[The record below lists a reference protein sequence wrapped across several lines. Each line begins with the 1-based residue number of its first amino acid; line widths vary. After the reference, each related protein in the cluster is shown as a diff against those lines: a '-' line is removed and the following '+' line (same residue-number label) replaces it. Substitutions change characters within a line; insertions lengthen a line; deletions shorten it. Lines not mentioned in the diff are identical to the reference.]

1 MSRVVARRPLRA
13 AWLAAALALA
23 GVAGAAAQTAVSSPA
38 GFEMTRSVQQ
48 SLKRLQELW
57 LQWLGASLQDNPARA
72 AETLSS
78 LRGTARQIG
87 FERLPDLALGAAA
100 RARQSAEEGD
110 PARARRELEAAEAL
124 DPGRPEVAFTAAAVA
139 RRQGSWV
146 NTAAWTARGF
156 ARLLSPTYRGPLLE
170 RLGLWAL
177 LALLVAAAML
187 VVVEAAMKGSAVYGD
202 LERWLSAR
210 MPTPAAHAISLLVL
224 LGPGALPGGP
234 VWLLLVWTVF
244 LWGYGSSSERAVLGL
259 VWLALGLAP
268 LGAAGLERRLALEQS
283 PPVRALDDLEAGRL
297 AGTLF
302 ADLQVLRTALPN
314 DADVLELV
322 ADVHRTLGQWEI
334 ARVLYR
340 QEVAQKGEVTTALL
354 NLGADAFRTGDFGA
368 ASGFF
373 QRAAA
378 TTPPSAAAWYNLSLS
393 YSESYQFEES
403 RRALARA
410 REIDGSRV
418 DAWIQTPNPDRVL
431 TFNGGLAHRAQI
443 VDRLR
448 ATWTTHGGE
457 RESGPAPGF
466 LLRYQPP
473 LAVVLAALL
482 AIVLHLVR
490 RGHGYG
496 EPASWLAW
504 RTSEPARWLRAVVPA
519 LSHAEMGEGF
529 AAGFNVLVLVVL
541 GSLPTLANLGGDFPN
556 CDAVRVAT
564 LVLAALGALVYVV
577 VRVRGELVTTG
588 S

>member
-1 MSRVVARRPLRA
+1 MSRVAVNRFPRA
-13 AWLAAALALA
+13 AILAAALALA
-23 GVAGAAAQTAVSSPA
+23 GVAGASAQSAVSSPA

-72 AETLSS
+72 SETLSN

-100 RARQSAEEGD
+100 RARQSADEGD

-124 DPGRPEVAFTAAAVA
+124 DPGRPEIAFTAASVA
-139 RRQGSWV
+139 RRQGAWL

-156 ARLLSPTYRGPLLE
+156 GRLLSPPYRGPLVE
-170 RLGLWAL
+170 RLALWAL
-177 LALLVAAAML
+177 LVLLVAAAML

-210 MPTPAAHAISLLVL
+210 MPTPAAHAISLLLL

-244 LWGYGSSSERAVLGL
+244 LWGYGSRSERAVLGL
-259 VWLALGLAP
+259 VWLVFGLAP
-268 LGAAGLERRLALEQS
+268 SGAAYFEQRLALEES
-283 PPVRALDDLEAGRL
+283 PPVRALDDLETGRL

-302 ADLQVLRTALPN
+302 ADLQVLRTALPD

-354 NLGADAFRTGDFGA
+354 NLGADAFRKGDFAA

-378 TTPPSAAAWYNLSLS
+378 TRPPSAAAWYNLSLS

-431 TFNGGLAHRAQI
+431 TFNGGLAHRSQI

-448 ATWTTHGGE
+448 ATWTHGGE

-473 LAVVLAALL
+473 LAAVLAALL

-490 RGHGYG
+490 RGNGYG

-504 RTSEPARWLRAVVPA
+504 RTSEPARWLCAVVPA
-519 LSHAEMGEGF
+519 LPYAELGEGF
-529 AAGFNVLVLVVL
+529 AAGINVLVLVVL
-541 GSLPTLANLGGDFPN
+541 GTLPALAYLGGDFPS
-556 CDAVRVAT
+556 CEAVRAAS

>member
-1 MSRVVARRPLRA
+1 M
-13 AWLAAALALA
+13 
-23 GVAGAAAQTAVSSPA
+23 
-38 GFEMTRSVQQ
+38 
-48 SLKRLQELW
+48 
-57 LQWLGASLQDNPARA
+57 
-72 AETLSS
+72 
-78 LRGTARQIG
+78 
-87 FERLPDLALGAAA
+87 
-100 RARQSAEEGD
+100 
-110 PARARRELEAAEAL
+110 
-124 DPGRPEVAFTAAAVA
+124 A
-139 RRQGSWV
+139 RRQGAWL

-156 ARLLSPTYRGPLLE
+156 GRLLSPPYRGPLVE
-170 RLGLWAL
+170 RLALWAL
-177 LALLVAAAML
+177 LVLLVAAAML

-210 MPTPAAHAISLLVL
+210 MPTPAAHAISLLLL

-244 LWGYGSSSERAVLGL
+244 LWGYGSRSERAVLGL
-259 VWLALGLAP
+259 VWLVFGLAP
-268 LGAAGLERRLALEQS
+268 SGAAYFEQRLALEES
-283 PPVRALDDLEAGRL
+283 PPVRALDDLETGRL

-302 ADLQVLRTALPN
+302 ADLQVLRTALPD

-354 NLGADAFRTGDFGA
+354 NLGADAFRKGDFAA

-378 TTPPSAAAWYNLSLS
+378 THPPSAAAWYNLSLS

-431 TFNGGLAHRAQI
+431 TFNGGLAHRDQI

-448 ATWTTHGGE
+448 ATWTHGGE
-457 RESGPAPGF
+457 REAGPAPGF

-490 RGHGYG
+490 RGNGYG

-504 RTSEPARWLRAVVPA
+504 RTSEPARWLCAVVPA
-519 LSHAEMGEGF
+519 LPYAELGEGF
-529 AAGFNVLVLVVL
+529 AAGINVLVLVVL
-541 GSLPTLANLGGDFPN
+541 GTLPALAYLGGDFPS
-556 CDAVRVAT
+556 CEAVRAAS